1 MEEKTLIEK
10 LKSNDENSFRIL
22 VDLFKKKVFNT
33 SLSIIQNIDDA
44 DDISQDVFIQI
55 FKSINKFKG
64 NSSLST
70 WVYKITISKSFEYIR
85 YKKRKKRFSTLLKLF
100 REDGSIIDIP
110 DFVHPGI
117 LLERKE
123 DSKLLFEAIEK
134 LNQYQKQA
142 YILKNITGLSYK
154 EIADVMNKTTSSIES
169 LIFRAKR
176 NLKKELIKKMDNK
189 K

>member
-1 MEEKTLIEK
+1 MALEFILLIIVCIRSDPE
-10 LKSNDENSFRIL
+10 SEFGL
-22 VDLFKKKVFNT
+22 V
-33 SLSIIQNIDDA
+33 INI
-44 DDISQDVFIQI
+44 
-55 FKSINKFKG
+55 
-64 NSSLST
+64 
-70 WVYKITISKSFEYIR
+70 
-85 YKKRKKRFSTLLKLF
+85 STLLKLF

-142 YILKNITGLSYK
+142 YILKNITDLSYK
-154 EIADVMNKTTSSIES
+154 EIADVMDKTTSSIES